1 MREADGAGWLPE
13 GKKPCSWKSCM
24 TRALRWSR
32 VLRREE
38 YGTLS
43 IPPKTSSD
51 SAPTEGYMRC
61 ERDER
66 REERGK
72 DGD

>member
-1 MREADGAGWLPE
+1 
-13 GKKPCSWKSCM
+13 M

-43 IPPKTSSD
+43 ISPKTSSD
-51 SAPTEGYMRC
+51 SATREGYMRC